1 MFGWVGLMLEGA
13 SPLFESAIGI
23 FSGVWSRFWAS
34 DAITLI
40 LSGIVLG
47 FVFAIV
53 LGSLAQ
59 STKGEGHTKDKG
71 SKETEISGGSM
82 GESQY
87 ACV

>member
-13 SPLFESAIGI
+13 SPLFESTIGI
-23 FSGVWSRFWAS
+23 FSGVWGRFWAS
-34 DAITLI
+34 DAATLV

-47 FVFAIV
+47 FIFAIV

-59 STKGEGHTKDKG
+59 STKGETHTEEKG